1 MFSIIGGI
9 RNCITCARK
18 RFPAKKE
25 SPSHL
30 LAPKSLTSLP
40 QCIKRME
47 GSAIAA
53 SSIWKNLE
61 HMQANEGFPFGNY
74 TLFLL
79 TDQMFD
85 KVVDK

>member
-1 MFSIIGGI
+1 
-9 RNCITCARK
+9 
-18 RFPAKKE
+18 
-25 SPSHL
+25 
-30 LAPKSLTSLP
+30 
-40 QCIKRME
+40 ME
-47 GSAIAA
+47 GLAIAA

-61 HMQANEGFPFGNY
+61 HMQANEGFLFGNY